1 MDLVPYLSTVIF
13 VATIA
18 TVILAVFSY
27 AAFKLRERRRPKTAA
42 AKPVFFHRFSL
53 APDDP
58 EIPAAETSPIPVT
71 DRRA

>member
-27 AAFKLRERRRPKTAA
+27 AAFKLRERRRPKHGAGAA
-42 AKPVFFHRFSL
+42 PVFFRRYGL
-53 APDDP
+53 EPPGEP
-58 EIPAAETSPIPVT
+58 EGEPAVDA
-71 DRRA
+71 